1 MLEAKLLSDK
11 WSATSPTCGNFSCF
25 GTSLCK
31 NRNRVGLSED
41 VPTLRSGWLSI
52 YGELVDLHRV
62 KLNVTYKLPSTLPCN
77 GETCSVQIETSVL
90 SGNNVN
96 KWICDKF
103 KKPTNCDTGKVFKSW
118 RAMNKITSAKGRL
131 DPNLLKD
138 ISPPLQC
145 PSTRIADR
153 IVRRVANKQGGVLL
167 RDLSYTEKKR
177 LIFTCKMSPGSVVQS
192 MFPPYEG
199 WLFQRTVGSCGALM
213 VHGRSIVTSLY
224 ELYDAPWKVRLDVAI
239 QLLDLAEHFTYNDLN
254 YMFAL
259 HRLTPRDI
267 GISDTG
273 KLRIKNAD
281 NVILID
287 SYDIKQKKKIFA
299 TTAKMTSIT
308 TSYVVTSLEEHG
320 KKERGKNIRVVCFM
334 IRKSLGYILFI
345 KVFSSQMF
353 VLLDIC
359 SRGKTAVAPERRTL
373 SHSIRRLAANQL
385 RNVLERRRIC
395 SPDFKYR
402 YPECELAEDA

>member
-1 MLEAKLLSDK
+1 M
-11 WSATSPTCGNFSCF
+11 
-25 GTSLCK
+25 
-31 NRNRVGLSED
+31 
-41 VPTLRSGWLSI
+41 
-52 YGELVDLHRV
+52 YGQLIDSHKV
-62 KLNVTYKLPSTLPCN
+62 KFNVSYKLPSTQPCN

-96 KWICDKF
+96 KWICEKF
-103 KKPTNCDTGKVFKSW
+103 KKPSNCDAGKVFKNW
-118 RAMNKITSAKGRL
+118 RTMNKITSAKGRL

-153 IVRRVANKQGGVLL
+153 IVRRVANKRGGVLL

-177 LIFTCKMSPGSVVQS
+177 MIFTCKMSPGSMVQS

-213 VHGRSIVTSLY
+213 VHGRSIVASLY

-239 QLLDLAEHFTYNDLN
+239 QLLDLAEHFTFNDLN

-267 GISDTG
+267 GTSDTG
-273 KLRIKNAD
+273 KLRIRNAGD
-281 NVILID
+281 VILID
-287 SYDIKQKKKIFA
+287 SYDIKQNNSKKDKGLYEVRYKQEKVDIA
-299 TTAKMTSIT
+299 EENLCNHSENDVNY
-308 TSYVVTSLEEHG
+308 YVICRHFLGGTWKERKG
-320 KKERGKNIRVVCFM
+320 KKYPGGLLHDPKEFG
-334 IRKSLGYILFI
+334 
-345 KVFSSQMF
+345 VFSSQMF

-402 YPECELAEDA
+402 YPECELAEDAGINLPNIELQWLH